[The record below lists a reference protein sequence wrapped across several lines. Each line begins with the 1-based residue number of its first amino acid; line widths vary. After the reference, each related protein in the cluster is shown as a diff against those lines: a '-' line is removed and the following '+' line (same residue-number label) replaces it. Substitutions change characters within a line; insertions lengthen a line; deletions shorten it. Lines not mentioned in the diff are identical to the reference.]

1 MSPTVGS
8 ILAGAVAALADAGCP
23 SPQADAEQL
32 MMHVSGRSRTDL
44 VLSRRDAVPADDPL
58 VARLPALVARR
69 AAREPLQHIIGT
81 APMGR
86 LELAVGPGVFVPR
99 PETELM
105 AQWCVDALGK
115 KMRDDAPERR
125 KATGP
130 TVVDLCTGSGAL
142 ALAIADAVPAADV
155 TGVEIDGVAHGW
167 ALRNLESCRGLWAG
181 EQAVAGPPRTGD
193 VRIIRGDA
201 TDMALVAETS
211 GAPGPLAHLRGRVD
225 LVVSN
230 PPYVPL
236 DADVGPEVRHDP
248 HHAVFGG
255 TDGLDVI
262 GPMMNVVCALLR
274 PGGLV
279 AIEHDDDSGAD
290 VVKLLAGTG
299 RFRGI
304 EVHPDL
310 AGRDRFTTAIMIGG
324 GSGGDGLGGEQP
336 SGDEPTTDEGIDQ
349 AT

>member
-1 MSPTVGS
+1 M
-8 ILAGAVAALADAGCP
+8 
-23 SPQADAEQL
+23 
-32 MMHVSGRSRTDL
+32 
-44 VLSRRDAVPADDPL
+44 
-58 VARLPALVARR
+58 
-69 AAREPLQHIIGT
+69 
-81 APMGR
+81 
-86 LELAVGPGVFVPR
+86 
-99 PETELM
+99 
-105 AQWCVDALGK
+105 
-115 KMRDDAPERR
+115 
-125 KATGP
+125 
-130 TVVDLCTGSGAL
+130 
-142 ALAIADAVPAADV
+142 
-155 TGVEIDGVAHGW
+155 
-167 ALRNLESCRGLWAG
+167 
-181 EQAVAGPPRTGD
+181 
-193 VRIIRGDA
+193 
-201 TDMALVAETS
+201 
-211 GAPGPLAHLRGRVD
+211 AHLRGRVD

-304 EVHPDL
+304 EVQPDL
-310 AGRDRFTTAIMIGG
+310 AGRDRFSSAIMIGG
-324 GSGGDGLGGEQP
+324 GSGGEHP